1 MKIKLLN
8 GLIFALSMVGT
19 VFNIILLGT
28 MIYAMYI
35 LSLFSIDFSS
45 IILLLTF
52 LYNLILSGLVSYKL
66 FKK

>member
-28 MIYAMYI
+28 MIYAMCI